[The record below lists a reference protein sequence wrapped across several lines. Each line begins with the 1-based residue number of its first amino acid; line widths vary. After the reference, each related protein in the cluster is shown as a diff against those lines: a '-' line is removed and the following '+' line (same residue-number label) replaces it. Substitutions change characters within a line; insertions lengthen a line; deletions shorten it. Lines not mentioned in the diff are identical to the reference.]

1 MGETAAREKHADR
14 SDLTRG
20 SVLGKLV
27 SFSLPYFLSCFLQTF
42 YGLADL
48 FLTGQFN
55 GADTITAVSVGSQI
69 THMLTV
75 VIVGLAMGATVAIG
89 RAVGAEKKERAAAVI
104 GNTVTLSVLF
114 AVLLTGILLLAL
126 DGIVAAVSTPPEA
139 VGQAKEYL
147 FVCFLGVPFITAY
160 NVLSSIFRGRG
171 DARTPMY
178 FVAAAGVFNIVL
190 DYVLIGPLHMGALGA
205 AVATVAAQGCS
216 VALALFFLLRGQRG
230 LRPDRGS
237 LRLRREIVGT
247 ILRVGV
253 PIAVQDGFIQVSF
266 LVITAI
272 ANGRGV
278 DVAAAVG
285 IVEKLIGFF
294 FLVPSAM
301 LSSVSAIAAQNAGA
315 GKHWRGRQALRYGIG
330 ISVGIGLVIALVC
343 QFFPEAPVR
352 VFTKE
357 EPEVVRL
364 GGQYLRSYVFDCA
377 AAGIHFCF
385 SGYFCAY
392 GRAGLSFVHN
402 VLSVLLVRI
411 PGAYLAS
418 VHFPE
423 TLYPMGWAP
432 PAGSLLSAAICA
444 AFFVVLSRR
453 GSFGGMVEGR
463 DG

>member
-1 MGETAAREKHADR
+1 MGETAAQGKHRDR

-48 FLTGQFN
+48 FITGQFN

-75 VIVGLAMGATVAIG
+75 VIVGLAMGTTVAVG
-89 RAVGAEKKERAAAVI
+89 HAVGAEKKERAAAVI
-104 GNTVTLSVLF
+104 GNTVTLSALF
-114 AVLLTGILLLAL
+114 AAALTGILLLAL

-139 VGQAKEYL
+139 VRQAKEYL

-171 DARTPMY
+171 DSRTPMY
-178 FVAAAGVFNIVL
+178 FVAAAGIFNVVL
-190 DYVLIGPLHMGALGA
+190 DYVLIGPFHMGALGA
-205 AVATVAAQGCS
+205 AAATVAAQGCS
-216 VALALFFLLRGQRG
+216 VALALFFLLRGRRG
-230 LRPDRGS
+230 LKLDRRD
-237 LRLRREIVGT
+237 LRLKRETVGAV
-247 ILRVGV
+247 LRVGF

-278 DVAAAVG
+278 EVAAAVG

-315 GKHWRGRQALRYGIG
+315 GKHERGRKALRYGIL
-330 ISVGIGLVIALVC
+330 ISVGVGLAIALFC
-343 QFFPEAPVR
+343 QFFPEALVGI
-352 VFTKE
+352 FAKD

-402 VLSVLLVRI
+402 LLSVLLVRI

-418 VHFPE
+418 VCFPD

-432 PAGSLLSAAICA
+432 PGGSLLSAAICA
-444 AFFVVLSRR
+444 AFYALLSRK
-453 GSFGGMVEGR
+453 GGFGECETQ
-463 DG
+463 